1 MSQPELFDVVELLV
15 NLPDRNLQ
23 AGAQGTIVEC
33 HTDEDFEIEFITSPE
48 EEICLHTL
56 SRQQFVVVWKS
67 ATQQWLTV
75 NEN

>member
-1 MSQPELFDVVELLV
+1 MSQPELLDVVELLV

-33 HTDEDFEIEFITSPE
+33 HTDEDFEIEFNTSPE
-48 EEICLHTL
+48 EEICLHSL
-56 SRQQFVVVWKS
+56 SRHQFVVVWKS
-67 ATQQWLTV
+67 VTQQWLTV